1 MLFNIPFS
9 EQQTILSHIDTHKQN
24 KRFINATPNPK
35 TKGFTPLEMARCDSF
50 VAKYLSIS
58 NRPTEALELSERV
71 FDVIV
76 SVNCYLSE
84 TCINHENSRLSNY
97 SSSLSLNY
105 GHSTSTS
112 GYHLL
117 KSLI

>member
-71 FDVIV
+71 FDVRKEAFGWKNNDTI
-76 SVNCYLSE
+76 
-84 TCINHENSRLSNY
+84 
-97 SSSLSLNY
+97 
-105 GHSTSTS
+105 GA
-112 GYHLL
+112 
-117 KSLI
+117 